1 MNNLRLLSSLIQQ
14 PQQPLLHPVLYHHLQ
29 QHPLWQPHM
38 EADEN
43 RLNLKKRTVGHL
55 YNIRI
60 SDYIAIIKILNR

>member
-14 PQQPLLHPVLYHHLQ
+14 PQPLHPVLYHHL

>member
-14 PQQPLLHPVLYHHLQ
+14 PQPLHPVLYHHLQ
-29 QHPLWQPHM
+29 HPLWQPRM

-55 YNIRI
+55 YNIQI
-60 SDYIAIIKILNR
+60 SEI